1 MAVSVAFCIF
11 MRKCAMLGVRSGRG
25 QGSGAD
31 AELLGWGWFGLRL
44 RLTRFEAGGVESA
57 PKGKDKV
64 GNWVRGT

>member
-1 MAVSVAFCIF
+1 
-11 MRKCAMLGVRSGRG
+11 MLGVRSGRG

-44 RLTRFEAGGVESA
+44 RLTRFEGRDVESA

>member
-44 RLTRFEAGGVESA
+44 RLTRFEDGVWNLLQ
-57 PKGKDKV
+57 KGRIRL
-64 GNWVRGT
+64 GIG

>member
-1 MAVSVAFCIF
+1 
-11 MRKCAMLGVRSGRG
+11 MLGVRSGRG

-31 AELLGWGWFGLRL
+31 AELLDLGWLGPRL
-44 RLTRFEAGGVESA
+44 RLTRFEGGDMESA

>member
-1 MAVSVAFCIF
+1 

-44 RLTRFEAGGVESA
+44 RLTRFEAGVWNLLQ
-57 PKGKDKV
+57 KGRIRL
-64 GNWVRGT
+64 GIG